1 MPRNLTLQKSW
12 KDMEQGNIKAIVEEL
27 KMGGGGQ
34 REPSTKSILTLQES
48 PQTPQI

>member
-27 KMGGGGQ
+27 KMGGGQ